1 MWRSTRI
8 GVKLIVAT
16 VMTGDGILRFLW
28 LLLVLLLVWAPR
40 AHARPRDDVMAGAYR
55 CSAVGEPRQ
64 WLDCFYGAVQPAR
77 AALGLA
83 PATAAQL
90 RLASAPPS
98 GAMAPEDARVRDAVL
113 AGALRCYAITDER
126 QWLDC
131 YYGAAQPMRAR
142 LNLSPAPQKASS
154 PAMVASVP
162 AQPLDRFPQGPEI
175 PHGVG
180 QVVSPM
186 TAYSFSKVRNF
197 TVTLANGQIWRQ
209 LSGDPNYAHWKKP
222 AASYVAT
229 IKHGAFGSFNLEVR
243 DTPGVYKVERIR

>member
-1 MWRSTRI
+1 M
-8 GVKLIVAT
+8 
-16 VMTGDGILRFLW
+16 LRFSW
-28 LLLVLLLVWAPR
+28 LFLTLLVFLAPD
-40 AHARPRDDVMAGAYR
+40 AQARPRDDVMAGAYR
-55 CSAVGEPRQ
+55 CSVVGEPRQ

-83 PATAAQL
+83 PATAVQL

-98 GAMAPEDARVRDAVL
+98 GAMTPEDARVRDTVL
-113 AGALRCYAITDER
+113 SGALRCYAIVDER

-142 LNLSPAPQKASS
+142 LGLSPAPQKAAP
-154 PAMVASVP
+154 PALAMAAPIP
-162 AQPLDRFPQGPEI
+162 APPPDRFPQGPAS
-175 PHGVG
+175 PRGSS

-197 TVTLANGQIWRQ
+197 TVTLANGQVWRQ

-222 AASYVAT
+222 AASYVVT
-229 IKHGAFGSFNLEVR
+229 INHGAFRSFNLQVK
-243 DTPGVYKVERIR
+243 DSPGVFKVERIQ

>member
-1 MWRSTRI
+1 M
-8 GVKLIVAT
+8 
-16 VMTGDGILRFLW
+16 LRFSW
-28 LLLVLLLVWAPR
+28 LLLALPVFFAPG
-40 AHARPRDDVMAGAYR
+40 AQARPRDDVMAGAYR
-55 CSAVGEPRQ
+55 CSVVGEARQ

-77 AALGLA
+77 AALGLP
-83 PATAAQL
+83 PATVTQL

-98 GAMAPEDARVRDAVL
+98 GAMAPDDARVRDAVL
-113 AGALRCYAITDER
+113 ANALRCYAIADER
-126 QWLDC
+126 PWLDC

-142 LNLSPAPQKASS
+142 LGLSPAPQKAAP
-154 PAMVASVP
+154 PAMAGPVP
-162 AQPLDRFPQGPEI
+162 AQPLDRFPQGPAI
-175 PHGVG
+175 PRGSS

-222 AASYVAT
+222 ATSYVAT
-229 IKHGAFGSFNLEVR
+229 IDHGAFGSFNLQVK

>member
-1 MWRSTRI
+1 
-8 GVKLIVAT
+8 
-16 VMTGDGILRFLW
+16 
-28 LLLVLLLVWAPR
+28 
-40 AHARPRDDVMAGAYR
+40 MAGTYR

-77 AALGLA
+77 AALGLP

-113 AGALRCYAITDER
+113 SGALRCYAVADER

-142 LNLSPAPQKASS
+142 LGLSAAPQKAAP
-154 PAMVASVP
+154 PAMASAALAP
-162 AQPLDRFPQGPEI
+162 AAPLDRFPQGPAI
-175 PHGVG
+175 PRGSS
-180 QVVSPM
+180 QVVSAM
-186 TAYSFSKVRNF
+186 TAYSFSMVHNF

-209 LSGDPNYAHWKKP
+209 LSGDTDYAHWKNP
-222 AASYVAT
+222 AGTYVAT
-229 IKHGAFGSFNLEVR
+229 INHGAFGSFNLQVKGL
-243 DTPGVYKVERIR
+243 PGVYKVARIR